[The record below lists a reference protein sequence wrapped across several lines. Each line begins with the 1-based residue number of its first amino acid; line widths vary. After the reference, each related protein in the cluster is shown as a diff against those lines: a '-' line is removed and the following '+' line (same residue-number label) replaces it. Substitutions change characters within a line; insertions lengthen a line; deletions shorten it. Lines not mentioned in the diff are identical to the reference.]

1 MKILSTY
8 RLLNIFSF
16 AVKLEPPGI
25 FNVQELGGDNDIS
38 VQVEGIFSG
47 LHPLK
52 FKPKC
57 TYGEFKVITKEN

>member
-8 RLLNIFSF
+8 RLLNNFSF
-16 AVKLEPPGI
+16 DIKLEPPGI
-25 FNVQELGGDNDIS
+25 FSVQELGGDNDIS
-38 VQVEGIFSG
+38 VQVERIFSG
-47 LHPLK
+47 LRPLK